1 MKPTNK
7 CFFINITDKKSFS
20 IEDLCEMNEAR
31 ANHGVV
37 YFKDYVYVIGGYTK
51 QKCLSSCQKFNLKT
65 KKW

>member
-7 CFFINITDKKSFS
+7 CFFVNITDKKSFS

-31 ANHGVV
+31 VNHGVV

-51 QKCLSSCQKFNLKT
+51 QKCLSSC
-65 KKW
+65 